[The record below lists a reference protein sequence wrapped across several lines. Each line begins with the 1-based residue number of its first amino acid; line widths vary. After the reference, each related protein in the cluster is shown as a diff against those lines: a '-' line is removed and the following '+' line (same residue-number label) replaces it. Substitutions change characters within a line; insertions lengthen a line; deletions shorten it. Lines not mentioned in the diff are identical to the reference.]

1 MHGIRNYAVS
11 VASIVHRS
19 LLDVFS
25 LGEPVPAVAT
35 RQGYPFNRPYED
47 YTYYAADAC

>member
-1 MHGIRNYAVS
+1 MHGIRNYEVS

-35 RQGYPFNRPYED
+35 WQGYLFYRPYKD
-47 YTYYAADAC
+47 YTYYAANAY